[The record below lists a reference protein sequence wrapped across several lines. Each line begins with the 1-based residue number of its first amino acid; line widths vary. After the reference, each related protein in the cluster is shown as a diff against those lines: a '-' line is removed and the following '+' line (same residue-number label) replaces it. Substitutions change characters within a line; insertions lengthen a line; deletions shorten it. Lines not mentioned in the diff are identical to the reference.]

1 VRFSLLVPNF
11 CHDSGRIN
19 HDRRGLDSAEA
30 KWPRVE
36 TKTMITIHPFGLA
49 TLIDNREPL
58 DLIDVRTEK
67 EFKSFHIAGAR
78 SVPLKKLSAPK
89 VLQDRKSATTEP
101 LYIIGGG
108 RVRASLAAGILTG
121 GGCCQAVVVDGGMD
135 AWISQGLSVVRKKR
149 FWSFPPNTSEA
160 DL

>member
-1 VRFSLLVPNF
+1 
-11 CHDSGRIN
+11 
-19 HDRRGLDSAEA
+19 
-30 KWPRVE
+30 
-36 TKTMITIHPFGLA
+36 MITIHPFGLA

-101 LYIIGGG
+101 LYIIGDG

-121 GGCCQAVVVDGGMD
+121 GGRCQAVILDGGMD
-135 AWISQGLSVVRKKR
+135 AWISQGLSVVRKKH
-149 FWSFPPNTSEA
+149 FWNFPPTLLKQCRCDGDDDGVSLFVRKAAEGEIFA
-160 DL
+160 KT